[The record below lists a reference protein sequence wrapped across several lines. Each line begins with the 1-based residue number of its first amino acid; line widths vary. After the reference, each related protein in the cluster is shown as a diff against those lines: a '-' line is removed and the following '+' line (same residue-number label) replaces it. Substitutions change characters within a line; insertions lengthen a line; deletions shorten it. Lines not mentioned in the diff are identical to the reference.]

1 MAEGAGEEE
10 GSEDSLS
17 AEGEGEDVPAVE
29 FAQKN
34 DIQLVA
40 ADEAADQAGE
50 DQAEGLGAEVKAVHK
65 QEG

>member
-1 MAEGAGEEE
+1 MGEGAGEEE
-10 GSEDSLS
+10 GSEYGLR
-17 AEGEGEDVPAVE
+17 AESKGEDVPAVE

-50 DQAEGLGAEVKAVHK
+50 DEAEGLGA
-65 QEG
+65 